1 MAKGL
6 QIETSSQKE
15 KFKALEMTWKCSC
28 IILFNILHLFVCYFL
43 NMLFLEKVYSFLR
56 LIFQNSIN
64 LIEFLFHVILFS
76 FCTLLSYDYLHGLQV
91 AVL

>member
-6 QIETSSQKE
+6 QIETSSRKE
-15 KFKALEMTWKCSC
+15 KFKAWKWKCSC
-28 IILFNILHLFVCYFL
+28 IILFSILQLFVCYFL

>member
-28 IILFNILHLFVCYFL
+28 IILFNILQLFVCYFL
-43 NMLFLEKVYSFLR
+43 NMLFLEKVYTVFFVLYFKIL
-56 LIFQNSIN
+56 LI
-64 LIEFLFHVILFS
+64 
-76 FCTLLSYDYLHGLQV
+76 
-91 AVL
+91 